1 MTPFQDWR
9 GLVKRSKN
17 HFIKSFDLKRRDSA
31 KLKVKPLV
39 IISCEGTKTE
49 PNYLKSIINKLIF
62 ENKIARGSIVIAEH
76 QHTDPMGVLNDLIN
90 YKDDYTLFEQKW
102 IVIDRDEIRSISSN
116 SSGHPKENFVSALE
130 ESQKL
135 NIEVAWSNPCFEI
148 FIVEHYMYR
157 DTGGDRKEIQDKTLK
172 LLYKDTILNEDAT
185 VDDLKAID
193 NLYDV
198 LLPKK
203 EIGFRNLKR
212 LMLAQKD
219 KTPVEANPGT
229 RFHELVEVL
238 ESYFAE

>member
-1 MTPFQDWR
+1 MPFQDWR
-9 GLVKRSKN
+9 VLVKRSKN
-17 HFIKSFDLKRRDSA
+17 HFIKSFDLNRRDSA

-49 PNYLKSIINKLIF
+49 PNYLKSIINKLIL

-102 IVIDRDEIRSISSN
+102 IVIDRDEIHSISSN

-157 DTGGDRKEIQDKTLK
+157 DTGGDRKEIQDKALK
-172 LLYKDTILNEDAT
+172 LLYKDTILNEDAS

-212 LMLAQKD
+212 LMLTQKD